1 MGSISAEVMGTSP
14 GRSLV
19 ILGTCNACLA
29 TGRRCGGASNLGVD
43 AWDLRRLRVVEP
55 RRCDPLMA
63 RDCARQFICVAGS
76 PPEKQQIG
84 FSRQV
89 SAPVVHKVE
98 QKSACITWR

>member
-1 MGSISAEVMGTSP
+1 MVSISAEVMGTSP

-19 ILGTCNACLA
+19 ILGTCGADLA
-29 TGRRCGGASNLGVD
+29 TGRRCGGASNLG
-43 AWDLRRLRVVEP
+43 AWDLRRLGVEP
-55 RRCDPLMA
+55 RGCDPLMA
-63 RDCARQFICVAGS
+63 RDCARQFTCVARS
-76 PPEKQQIG
+76 RPEKQQIG